1 MLPND
6 VAERSQLLAHRG
18 SSHVVR
24 RHIIPM
30 QLSVRC
36 LSFEDDEL
44 LCGGTRIDFSR
55 KLRRQSAFV
64 CDLARANREI
74 DRLREARP
82 LLFVLFE

>member
-6 VAERSQLLAHRG
+6 VAERAQLLAHRG
-18 SSHVVR
+18 SSHVIW

-44 LCGGTRIDFSR
+44 LCGSTRIDFGR
-55 KLRRQSAFV
+55 KLRRQSVFV
-64 CDLARANREI
+64 YDLARANREI
-74 DRLREARP
+74 DWLREARP
-82 LLFVLFE
+82 LLFDLFE